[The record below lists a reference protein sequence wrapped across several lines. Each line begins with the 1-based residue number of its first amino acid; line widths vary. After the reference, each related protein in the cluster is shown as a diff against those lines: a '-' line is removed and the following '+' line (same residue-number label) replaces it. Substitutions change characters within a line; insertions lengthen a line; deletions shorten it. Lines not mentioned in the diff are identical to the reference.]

1 MQFPIL
7 NNRGIA
13 LPMVLGLIVIITLL
27 GFTAMSL
34 ADNQTLM
41 VNRYQQQEKALH
53 YAEAG
58 VYKYLN
64 LLNADRDFY
73 KSQESNELQNID
85 VAFESGFYR
94 LTVIPP
100 TTSNP
105 VVTIRSTGWTKSHP
119 DIKRTVEVTV
129 NKKEFVQTLY
139 GSGREINDKGNEVWW
154 ARGDVVDGS
163 LHTNGSLYIDGT
175 GGDGSTG
182 PVFNGPVTYVQG
194 LTLKKGTEQFNGG
207 PPQKVDPLIFP
218 PTNSSL
224 KTLAKKGGYY
234 YEGRTCIH
242 INGNELVIRN
252 KNDAA
257 ERSKPL
263 PANGVI
269 YVDGGT
275 GGKWDNNTG
284 NVFVSGTLDGRLT
297 IAAANDI
304 YITAWDPTNW
314 EEPIGNVPRG
324 TYTGGLYYKDFNG
337 SNIADIDDMLGLIA
351 GGYVRIL
358 HNNWPRDDGRSW
370 STKSTNDV
378 APKNITIHAAIFAL
392 NNSFEYEYYNSGA
405 AKDTITLI
413 GSITQN
419 KRGAV
424 GTYNGQRTV
433 TGYNKNY
440 SHDPRML
447 YDMPPHFLEPVNS
460 GWEIRSWRE
469 VNS

>member
-1 MQFPIL
+1 M
-7 NNRGIA
+7 
-13 LPMVLGLIVIITLL
+13 
-27 GFTAMSL
+27 
-34 ADNQTLM
+34 
-41 VNRYQQQEKALH
+41 
-53 YAEAG
+53 
-58 VYKYLN
+58 
-64 LLNADRDFY
+64 
-73 KSQESNELQNID
+73 
-85 VAFESGFYR
+85 
-94 LTVIPP
+94 
-100 TTSNP
+100 
-105 VVTIRSTGWTKSHP
+105 
-119 DIKRTVEVTV
+119 
-129 NKKEFVQTLY
+129 
-139 GSGREINDKGNEVWW
+139 
-154 ARGDVVDGS
+154 
-163 LHTNGSLYIDGT
+163 
-175 GGDGSTG
+175 
-182 PVFNGPVTYVQG
+182 
-194 LTLKKGTEQFNGG
+194 
-207 PPQKVDPLIFP
+207 
-218 PTNSSL
+218 
-224 KTLAKKGGYY
+224 
-234 YEGRTCIH
+234 
-242 INGNELVIRN
+242 
-252 KNDAA
+252 
-257 ERSKPL
+257 
-263 PANGVI
+263 
-269 YVDGGT
+269 
-275 GGKWDNNTG
+275 
-284 NVFVSGTLDGRLT
+284 DGRLT

-314 EEPIGNVPRG
+314 EEPIDNVPRG

-358 HNNWPRDDGRSW
+358 HNNWPKDDGRSW
-370 STKSTNDV
+370 STNDV